1 MVKFHEAQLAL
12 ILSAYV
18 RVLVYYNTERF
29 HLLWALW
36 SLLWLHKHIARTFK
50 EEWIKRN
57 K

>member
-29 HLLWALW
+29 HLLWAL
-36 SLLWLHKHIARTFK
+36 
-50 EEWIKRN
+50 
-57 K
+57 